1 MGLYEQLLIGVSKLV
16 LNLSVEVIRGIALN
30 TDLVPRVGVSRVVL
44 DHVETDISLAVL
56 VSSHF
61 VAV

>member
-44 DHVETDISLAVL
+44 DHVETDILLAVL

>member
-1 MGLYEQLLIGVSKLV
+1 MRLQEQLLIGVSKLV

-30 TDLVPRVGVSRVVL
+30 TDLVPRVGVSREVL
-44 DHVETDISLAVL
+44 DHVETDILLAVL